1 MFNTWDRKSRFLAG
15 LGFWMMALSA
25 GVAGAASVSARLDLA
40 NPPEWFR
47 TPEAASAA
55 ANILSY
61 QAANGGFPK
70 NIDTAAGLYTGDPD
84 DLLPTFDNS
93 ATTDELRFLGH
104 IYAATQI
111 EKYRVAFLKGVD
123 YVLVA
128 QYPTGGWPQSYPP
141 GHNDYDHYITYNDGA
156 MARLMFFLKEISEDP
171 TYSFLDDDRRARCK
185 QAWDRG
191 VQCILKCQ
199 IRVNGKVTAWCQQHD
214 EFDFSP
220 RPGRTFE
227 PVALT
232 TNESVGITHVLMND
246 EHPTPQIIAAVD
258 AAVAWLKSVTIYH
271 TRVDDRPQK
280 DTPRG
285 FERFIIYDPSAPPIW
300 ARYYEIGTN
309 RPIFVGRD
317 GIVRYDL
324 SEIEIERRTGYQ
336 WYKYWPRDLVNSQY
350 AVWKAKIAAPATQ
363 PSVPSPGTPGE
374 G

>member
-1 MFNTWDRKSRFLAG
+1 MFKTLVEKRRVRACFG
-15 LGFWMMALSA
+15 LWIMVVSC
-25 GVAGAASVSARLDLA
+25 GVAGAASMSARQDLQ

-47 TPEAASAA
+47 TPEAAYAA

-70 NIDTAAGLYTGDPD
+70 NIDTAAGLYTGDPA

-104 IYAATQI
+104 IYAATKI
-111 EKYRVAFLKGVD
+111 EKYRTAFLKGVD
-123 YVLVA
+123 CVLEA

-141 GHNDYDHYITYNDGA
+141 GHNDYDHYITFNDGA

-171 TYSFLDDDRRARCK
+171 TYSFLDDDRRARCE
-185 QAWDRG
+185 QAWNRG

-199 IRVNGKVTAWCQQHD
+199 IRVNGRLTAWCQQHD

-220 RPGRTFE
+220 RGARTFE

-232 TNESVGITHVLMND
+232 TNESVGIIHVLMND
-246 EHPTPQIIAAVD
+246 NHPTPEIIQSVD
-258 AAVAWLKSVTIYH
+258 AGVAWLKSVTLYH
-271 TRVDDRPQK
+271 LRVDDRPQK

-285 FERFIIYDPSAPPIW
+285 FERYIVYDPSAPPIW

-309 RPIFVGRD
+309 RPIFCGRD

-350 AVWKAKIAAPATQ
+350 AVWKAKIGGATTQ
-363 PSVPSPGTPGE
+363 PSVSSPGMAG
-374 G
+374 